1 MNTELLQQAT
11 AFLWAEAD
19 MLDHAEYADW
29 LALWADGGQYVI
41 PIDPH
46 ERDFENTLNYA
57 FDDDA
62 MRRKRVTRL
71 TSGESISTT
80 PPPRTVRN
88 VSRVRVLGEA
98 DGVLRVRCAQDVRE
112 FRKNTLRQHTA
123 DLDYELLREGDGFR
137 IRRKVVRLINATD
150 ALTSVGFIL

>member
-41 PIDPH
+41 PIDPN

>member
-19 MLDHAEYADW
+19 MLDHAEYDDW

-41 PIDPH
+41 PIDPN

-88 VSRVRVLGEA
+88 VSRVRVLGE
-98 DGVLRVRCAQDVRE
+98 DSGVLRVRCAQDVRE
-112 FRKNTLRQHTA
+112 FRKSSLRQHTA